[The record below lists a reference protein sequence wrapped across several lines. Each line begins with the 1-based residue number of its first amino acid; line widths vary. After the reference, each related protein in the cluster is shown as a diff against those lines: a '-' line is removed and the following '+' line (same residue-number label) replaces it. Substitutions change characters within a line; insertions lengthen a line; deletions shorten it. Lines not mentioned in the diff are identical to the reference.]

1 MRLPPLGC
9 ATVALGLLVAAQPV
23 AAADV
28 DFASKTIRV
37 VINFTAGGPSDVFMR
52 FFQPWLEKKVPGRP
66 TIIVENR
73 VGAGGR
79 VGANYVYNVAKPD
92 GLTIGFLTAAASQGM
107 LGDPKVKFDPV
118 KFRWLGAV
126 SQTQV
131 MLARKELGIKAPKD
145 LLKPGRPLVM
155 GGTGLNGIND
165 LNSALFLRMIGAK
178 YKHVVGYRGQAEV
191 MQALRRGEVNL
202 ADAGITAYLPNR
214 ASWDAEGLFAA
225 ILQRGVLG
233 ADGTFHRHPTL
244 PALPTMAEAIAA
256 IRPAAMKTPQ
266 FAAFRAL
273 VGTYN
278 VQFALVLPPGT
289 DAAITDTLAKAVAA
303 TFNDPDARRS
313 AIKRFK
319 VDYDFS
325 DGPTAQRYVEQL
337 FKGYNADPAIARVV
351 QALLK
356 SG

>member
-1 MRLPPLGC
+1 MGTTPLRSAG
-9 ATVALGLLVAAQPV
+9 VALALLFAATP
-23 AAADV
+23 AAADDV
-28 DFASKTIRV
+28 DFAGKTIRV

-52 FFQPWLEKKVPGRP
+52 FFQPWLDKKVPGQP

-73 VGAGGR
+73 TGAGGR
-79 VGANYVYNVAKPD
+79 IGANYVYNVAKPD

-107 LGDPKVKFDPV
+107 LGDSKVKFDAA

-131 MLARKELGIKAPKD
+131 LLARKELGVAGPQG
-145 LLKPGRPLVM
+145 LLKPARPLVM

-165 LNSALFLRMIGAK
+165 LNTALFLRMIGAT

-191 MQALRRGEVNL
+191 MQALRRNEVNL

-214 ASWDAEGLFAA
+214 ESWQAEGLFAP
-225 ILQRGVLG
+225 ILQRGVFA
-233 ADGTFHRHPTL
+233 ADGKFHRHATMPDI
-244 PALPTMAEAIAA
+244 PTMAEAIAA
-256 IRPAAMKTPQ
+256 LRPAAMQTPQ
-266 FAAFRAL
+266 FGAFRAL

-289 DAAITDTLAKAVAA
+289 GKDVVDTLAKAVSA
-303 TFNDPDARRS
+303 TFRDPEAKRK
-313 AIKRFK
+313 AIARFK

-325 DGPTAQRYVEQL
+325 DGPSAQAYVERL
-337 FKGYNADPAIARVV
+337 FEVYNADPAIAKVV
-351 QALLK
+351 QELLK

>member
-1 MRLPPLGC
+1 MRLALPGC
-9 ATVALGLLVAAQPV
+9 AAIALGLVVATQPV

-28 DFASKTIRV
+28 DFAGKTIRV

-52 FFQPWLEKKVPGRP
+52 FFQPWLEKKVPGQP

-79 VGANYVYNVAKPD
+79 VGANYIYNVAKPD
-92 GLTIGFLTAAASQGM
+92 GLTVGFLTAAASQGM

-118 KFRWLGAV
+118 RFRWLGAV

-131 MLARKELGIKAPKD
+131 MLGRKELRIKTAKE
-145 LLKPGRPLVM
+145 LLQPARPLVM

-214 ASWDAEGLFAA
+214 ASWNAEGLFAA
-225 ILQRGVLG
+225 FLQRGVLG
-233 ADGTFHRHPTL
+233 ADGTFHRHATL
-244 PALPTMAEAIAA
+244 AVLPTMAEAIAT
-256 IRPAAMKTPQ
+256 IRPAAMKTPEY
-266 FAAFRAL
+266 AAFRAL
-273 VGTYN
+273 VGSYN
-278 VQFALVLPPGT
+278 VQFALVLPPGA
-289 DAAITDTLAKAVAA
+289 DKAVGDTLARAVAA

-313 AIKRFK
+313 AVKRFK

-325 DGPTAQRYVEQL
+325 DGPTAQRYVAQL
-337 FKGYNADPAIARVV
+337 FKDYNADPAIAKVV